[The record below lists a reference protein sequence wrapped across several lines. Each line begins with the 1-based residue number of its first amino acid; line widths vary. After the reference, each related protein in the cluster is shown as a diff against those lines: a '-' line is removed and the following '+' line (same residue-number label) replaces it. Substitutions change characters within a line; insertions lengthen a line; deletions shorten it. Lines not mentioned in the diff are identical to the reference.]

1 MKEPSVSTLKKY
13 LSCMSKMKAKY
24 ITAERLSKVVG
35 IYPEVISD
43 TLSYFDATLK
53 MDYEYNLL
61 ELVPTIK
68 QFIEDKEKKKDV
80 LIRIDPISK
89 KDVDKYDSVIDFVYK
104 KMAIGGFVDKSVNLS
119 SSDLRILKRLINEE
133 LNKRKKK

>member
-35 IYPEVISD
+35 IYPEIISD
-43 TLSYFDATLK
+43 NLSYFDPTLK

-68 QFIEDKEKKKDV
+68 KYIEDKEKKKDV
-80 LIRIDPISK
+80 AIRIEPITK
-89 KDVDKYDSVIDFVYK
+89 KDVEQYDSVIDFVYK

>member
-1 MKEPSVSTLKKY
+1 
-13 LSCMSKMKAKY
+13 MSKMKAKY

-35 IYPEVISD
+35 IYPEIISD
-43 TLSYFDATLK
+43 NLSYFDPTLK

-68 QFIEDKEKKKDV
+68 KYIEDKEKKKDV
-80 LIRIDPISK
+80 AIRIEPITK
-89 KDVDKYDSVIDFVYK
+89 KDVEQYDSVIDFVYK

>member
-1 MKEPSVSTLKKY
+1 MKEPSISTLKKY

>member
-13 LSCMSKMKAKY
+13 LSCMSKTKAKY

>member
-1 MKEPSVSTLKKY
+1 MIEPSVSTLKKY

-119 SSDLRILKRLINEE
+119 CSDLRILKRLINEE

>member
-43 TLSYFDATLK
+43 TLSYFDPTLK

-61 ELVPTIK
+61 ELVPSIK